1 LSSSLFV
8 RAKEIIPGGVNSPV
22 RFYEPY
28 PFFASYSKGAKIITI
43 DHDTLIDYCLGY
55 GAVILGHAFFDVI
68 NVVKTQLDKGNIFCV
83 PTENEIRLAELIVRM
98 IPNVE
103 MVRLMN
109 TGSEA
114 TMHSIRLARAFTKK
128 KKVVKFD
135 GCYHGAYDYVLVNP
149 GSSASTS
156 SCDGN
161 LVESMEQ
168 TLLLPYN
175 DISALE
181 NLVQR
186 NNDIACIIVEPVLAN
201 MGLIIPEQDYLNKL
215 RRISEREGIILIFD
229 EVVTGFRLSPGGA
242 SEYFGVVPDI
252 MTLAKS
258 IANGFPLSAI
268 AGKRKIMELL
278 SPKGTVFQGSTYA
291 GNPISVTAGIA
302 TLEKLR
308 ELKNEL
314 YPKLSRFSD
323 TISDGIKDHI
333 KDLKIKASIN
343 NISSMFQLYFTDEE
357 IKDASNVRKS
367 NKLLYKK
374 LFTEL
379 LKSGIFIPPSQF
391 ETCFISYSHDDD
403 DIDKTIEGFAKAL
416 RKVNDNEL

>member
-1 LSSSLFV
+1 MSSTLFD
-8 RAKEIIPGGVNSPV
+8 RAKQIIPGGVNSPV

-28 PFFASYSKGAKIITI
+28 PFFASYGKGSKIITK

-55 GAVILGHAFFDVI
+55 GAVILGHAFPDVI
-68 NVVKTQLDKGNIFCV
+68 NAVRTQLDKGNIFCV
-83 PTENEIRLAELIVRM
+83 PTENEVRLVELIIEL
-98 IPNVE
+98 IPNIE

-114 TMHSIRLARAFTKK
+114 TMHSIRLARAYTGKK
-128 KKVVKFD
+128 KIVKFD

-156 SCDGN
+156 AYDGN
-161 LVESMEQ
+161 LVESMKQ
-168 TLLLPYN
+168 TLLVPYN
-175 DISALE
+175 DINALE
-181 NLVQR
+181 KLVKQ
-186 NNDIACIIVEPVLAN
+186 NKDIACIIIEPVLAN
-201 MGLIIPEQDYLNKL
+201 MGLIIPEDEYLNKL
-215 RRISEREGIILIFD
+215 RRLTEREGIILIFD

-242 SEYFGVVPDI
+242 SEYFGVMPDI

-258 IANGFPLSAI
+258 IGNGFPLSAI
-268 AGKRKIMELL
+268 AGKKDIIELL

-302 TLEKLR
+302 TLEKLK
-308 ELKNEL
+308 EIKNDL

-323 TISDGIKDHI
+323 TLSNGIKDHI
-333 KDLKIKASIN
+333 RDLKLNARFY
-343 NISSMFQLYFTDEE
+343 NISSMFQLFFTGGQ
-357 IKDASNVRKS
+357 IKNASNVRQS
-367 NKLLYKK
+367 NQVLYKR
-374 LFTEL
+374 LFDEL

-403 DIDKTIEGFAKAL
+403 DMDRTIEAFANGL
-416 RKVNDNEL
+416 TKVKNSE

>member
-1 LSSSLFV
+1 
-8 RAKEIIPGGVNSPV
+8 
-22 RFYEPY
+22 
-28 PFFASYSKGAKIITI
+28 
-43 DHDTLIDYCLGY
+43 
-55 GAVILGHAFFDVI
+55 
-68 NVVKTQLDKGNIFCV
+68 
-83 PTENEIRLAELIVRM
+83 M

-128 KKVVKFD
+128 KVVKFD
-135 GCYHGAYDYVLVNP
+135 GCYHGAYDYVLVNA

-308 ELKNEL
+308 EVKNEL

-416 RKVNDNEL
+416 RKVNDNE

>member
-1 LSSSLFV
+1 MSSTLFD
-8 RAKEIIPGGVNSPV
+8 RAKQIIPGGVNSPV

-28 PFFASYSKGAKIITI
+28 PFFASYGKGSKIITK

-55 GAVILGHAFFDVI
+55 GAVILGHAFPDVI
-68 NVVKTQLDKGNIFCV
+68 NAVRTQLDKGNIFCV
-83 PTENEIRLAELIVRM
+83 PTENEVRLVELIIEF
-98 IPNVE
+98 IPNIE

-114 TMHSIRLARAFTKK
+114 TMHSIRLARAYTGKK
-128 KKVVKFD
+128 KIVKFD

-156 SCDGN
+156 AYDGN
-161 LVESMEQ
+161 LVESMKQ
-168 TLLLPYN
+168 TLLVPYN
-175 DISALE
+175 DINALE
-181 NLVQR
+181 KLVKQ
-186 NNDIACIIVEPVLAN
+186 NKDIACIIIEPVLAN
-201 MGLIIPEQDYLNKL
+201 MGLIIPEDEYLNKL
-215 RRISEREGIILIFD
+215 RRLTEREGIILIFD

-242 SEYFGVVPDI
+242 SEYFGVMPDI

-258 IANGFPLSAI
+258 IGNGFPLSAI
-268 AGKRKIMELL
+268 AGKKDIIELL

-302 TLEKLR
+302 TLEKLK
-308 ELKNEL
+308 EIKNDL

-323 TISDGIKDHI
+323 TLSNGIKDHI
-333 KDLKIKASIN
+333 RDLKLNARFY
-343 NISSMFQLYFTDEE
+343 NISSMFQLFFTGGQ
-357 IKDASNVRKS
+357 IKNASNVRQS
-367 NKLLYKK
+367 NQVLYKR
-374 LFTEL
+374 LFDEL

-403 DIDKTIEGFAKAL
+403 DMDRTIEAFANGL
-416 RKVNDNEL
+416 TKVKNSE

>member
-1 LSSSLFV
+1 MSSSLFE

-28 PFFASYSKGAKIITI
+28 PFFASYSKGAKIITT

-55 GAVILGHAFFDVI
+55 GAVILGHAFSDVI
-68 NVVKTQLDKGNIFCV
+68 KVVKTQLDKGNIFCV
-83 PTENEIRLAELIVRM
+83 PTENEIRLAELIIGM
-98 IPNVE
+98 IPNIE

-156 SCDGN
+156 PYDGN
-161 LVESMEQ
+161 LVESMDQ

-175 DISALE
+175 DVSALE

-268 AGKRKIMELL
+268 AGKKKIMELL
-278 SPKGTVFQGSTYA
+278 SPQGTVFQGSTYA

-308 ELKNEL
+308 EVKNEL

-367 NKLLYKK
+367 NKLLYKR

-403 DIDKTIEGFAKAL
+403 DIDKTIEAFAKAL
-416 RKVNDNEL
+416 RKVNDNE

>member
-1 LSSSLFV
+1 MSASLFD

-28 PFFASYSKGAKIITI
+28 PFFASYGRGSKIITEE
-43 DHDTLIDYCLGY
+43 HETLIDYCLGY
-55 GAVILGHAFFDVI
+55 GAIILGHAYFDI
-68 NVVKTQLDKGNIFCV
+68 ISAVKTQLDKGNIFCV
-83 PTENEIRLAELIVRM
+83 PTEKEVRLAELIIEMV
-98 IPNVE
+98 PNME

-109 TGSEA
+109 TGSES

-149 GSSASTS
+149 GSSATTTS
-156 SCDGN
+156 FDGN
-161 LVESMEQ
+161 LEESMNQ

-181 NLVQR
+181 NLVKL
-186 NNDIACIIVEPVLAN
+186 NNDIACIIVEPVLTN
-201 MGLIIPEQDYLNKL
+201 MGLIIPEEDYLSKL
-215 RRISEREGIILIFD
+215 RRICEREGIVLIFD

-258 IANGFPLSAI
+258 IGNGFPLSALV
-268 AGKRKIMELL
+268 GKKKIMELL

-291 GNPISVTAGIA
+291 GNPISVSAGIA
-302 TLEKLR
+302 TLEKLNDV
-308 ELKNEL
+308 KNDL

-323 TISDGIKDHI
+323 RLANGIRDHL
-333 KDLKIKASIN
+333 KDLKFEASIN
-343 NISSMFQLYFTDEE
+343 NISSMFQLFFTDEQ
-357 IKDASNVRKS
+357 IKNASNIRKS
-367 NKLLYKK
+367 NFLLYKK
-374 LFTEL
+374 LFFEL
-379 LKSGIFIPPSQF
+379 LKTGIFIPPSQF
-391 ETCFISYSHDDD
+391 ETCFLSYSHEDE
-403 DIDKTIEGFAKAL
+403 DIDRTVESFAIALKKVKEIE
-416 RKVNDNEL
+416 

>member
-1 LSSSLFV
+1 LSSSLFE

-28 PFFASYSKGAKIITI
+28 PFFASYSKGAKIITT

-55 GAVILGHAFFDVI
+55 GAVILGHAFSDVI
-68 NVVKTQLDKGNIFCV
+68 KVVKTQLDKGNIFCV
-83 PTENEIRLAELIVRM
+83 PTEKEIRLAELIIGM
-98 IPNVE
+98 IPNIE

-156 SCDGN
+156 PYDGN

-175 DISALE
+175 DVSALE

-268 AGKRKIMELL
+268 AGKKKIMELL

-291 GNPISVTAGIA
+291 GNPISVTAGVA

-308 ELKNEL
+308 EVKNDL

-333 KDLKIKASIN
+333 KDLKIKASII

-367 NKLLYKK
+367 NKLLYKR

-403 DIDKTIEGFAKAL
+403 DIDKTIEAFAKAL
-416 RKVNDNEL
+416 RKVNDNE

>member
-1 LSSSLFV
+1 MSSTLFD
-8 RAKEIIPGGVNSPV
+8 RAKQIIPGGVNSPV

-28 PFFASYSKGAKIITI
+28 PFFASYGKGSKIITK

-55 GAVILGHAFFDVI
+55 GAVILGHAFPDVI
-68 NVVKTQLDKGNIFCV
+68 NAVRTQLDKGNIFCV
-83 PTENEIRLAELIVRM
+83 PTENEVRLVELIIEL
-98 IPNVE
+98 IPNIE

-114 TMHSIRLARAFTKK
+114 TMHSIRLARAYTGKK
-128 KKVVKFD
+128 KIVKFD

-156 SCDGN
+156 SYDGN
-161 LVESMEQ
+161 LVESMKQ
-168 TLLLPYN
+168 TLVVPYN
-175 DISALE
+175 DINALE
-181 NLVQR
+181 KLVKQ
-186 NNDIACIIVEPVLAN
+186 NKDIACIIIEPVLAN
-201 MGLIIPEQDYLNKL
+201 MGLIIPEDEYLNKL
-215 RRISEREGIILIFD
+215 RRLTEREGIILIFD

-242 SEYFGVVPDI
+242 SEYFGVMPDI

-258 IANGFPLSAI
+258 IGNGFPLSAI
-268 AGKRKIMELL
+268 AGKKDIIELL

-302 TLEKLR
+302 TLEKLK
-308 ELKNEL
+308 EIKNDL

-323 TISDGIKDHI
+323 TLSNGIKDHI
-333 KDLKIKASIN
+333 RDLKLNARFY
-343 NISSMFQLYFTDEE
+343 NISSMFQLFFTGGE
-357 IKDASNVRKS
+357 IKNASNVRQS
-367 NKLLYKK
+367 NQVLYKR
-374 LFTEL
+374 LFDEL

-403 DIDKTIEGFAKAL
+403 DMDRTIEAFANGL
-416 RKVNDNEL
+416 TKVKNSE